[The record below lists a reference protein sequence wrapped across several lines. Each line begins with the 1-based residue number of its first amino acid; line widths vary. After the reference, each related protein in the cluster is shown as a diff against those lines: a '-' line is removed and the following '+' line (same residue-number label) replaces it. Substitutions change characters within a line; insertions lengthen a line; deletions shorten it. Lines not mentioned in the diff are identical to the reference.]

1 MPDDIM
7 LCCVTIRN
15 LQRCLVE
22 RHLM

>member
-22 RHLM
+22 KHLM